1 MLSDLK
7 RKIGKTKLGKKLK
20 KVLGKGSV
28 ANDFK
33 GSKSYWE
40 KRYVQEG
47 DSGSGSYGRLSLYKA
62 KFLNQFVEEKN
73 IDSVIEFGSGDGHQ
87 LTLAEY
93 PNYIGF
99 DVSQKAIDLCE
110 TLFKDDNSKTFLLVT
125 EENLKEKEA
134 ALTMSL
140 DVIYHLVEDEV
151 YTAYMETLFNTSST
165 YVIIYASNY
174 DKRIAPHVLSRKFT
188 TWVEENKT
196 QWEMITHEKN
206 PYPYDPSNPD
216 HTSIADFYIYKK
228 TESK

>member
-1 MLSDLK
+1 MLSVLK
-7 RKIGKTKLGKKLK
+7 RKIGRTKLGKKLK
-20 KVLGKGSV
+20 KVLGKESHTD
-28 ANDFK
+28 DFK

-62 KFLNQFVEEKN
+62 EFLNKFVKEKN

-87 LTLAEY
+87 LTLATY

-99 DVSQKAIDLCE
+99 DVSQKAIDLCD
-110 TLFKDDNSKTFLLVT
+110 TLFKDDSSKTFLLVT
-125 EENLKEKEA
+125 EENLKGKEA
-134 ALTMSL
+134 KLTMSL

-151 YTAYMETLFNTSST
+151 YTTYMNTLFDTSST

-174 DKRIAPHVLSRKFT
+174 DERIAPHVLSRKFT
-188 TWVEENKT
+188 IWVEENKEG
-196 QWEMITHEKN
+196 WKMITHEKN

-216 HTSIADFYIYKK
+216 HTSIADFYIYEKV
-228 TESK
+228 